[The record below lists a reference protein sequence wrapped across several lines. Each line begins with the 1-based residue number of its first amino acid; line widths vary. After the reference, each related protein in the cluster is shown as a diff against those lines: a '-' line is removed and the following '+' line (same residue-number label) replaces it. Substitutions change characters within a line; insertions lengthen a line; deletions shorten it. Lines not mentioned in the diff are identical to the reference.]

1 MTELR
6 RMLDETINDG
16 LEQIILS
23 NPIDRESGSKVKIRP
38 VLIKEELLF
47 QETLYRGTKVF
58 HANYSAKEIK
68 ERMISYLT
76 GKFRQAEVTS

>member
-1 MTELR
+1 MTELK

-47 QETLYRGTKVF
+47 
-58 HANYSAKEIK
+58 
-68 ERMISYLT
+68 
-76 GKFRQAEVTS
+76 